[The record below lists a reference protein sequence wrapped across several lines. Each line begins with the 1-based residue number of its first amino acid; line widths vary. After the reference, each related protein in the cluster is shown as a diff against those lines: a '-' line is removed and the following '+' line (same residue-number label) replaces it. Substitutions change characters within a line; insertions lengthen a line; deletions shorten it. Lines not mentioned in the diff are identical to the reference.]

1 MSADQ
6 SLAYSRLSATK
17 ETSVPIGVW
26 SSGTKDAPH
35 PRGRQIDEWGQW
47 SPGSSAAG
55 FLLMDASLT
64 PVSYNSETVEILGY
78 PNTIS
83 ECDTARGI
91 ERKDSHRIAQQAG
104 LK

>member
-1 MSADQ
+1 
-6 SLAYSRLSATK
+6 
-17 ETSVPIGVW
+17 
-26 SSGTKDAPH
+26 
-35 PRGRQIDEWGQW
+35 
-47 SPGSSAAG
+47 
-55 FLLMDASLT
+55 MDASLT